1 MTKMSQCSTCIGD
14 GVHCEHYR
22 PTDDSPCPNYIFDT
36 SSTEQG
42 TIKYEVKKALYR
54 YIVLIIIVL
63 ILLSFIGAV
72 TFWDYVSIIP
82 YLSFL
87 VSLYLVIA
95 HFDRILQL
103 VKEKFWNRKIKHHE
117 TRNIEFATRNDQKQ
131 ANHSEISKIVDTV
144 LNTSNNRT
152 RDLVINTLKE
162 IGCQPEVDDDDDI
175 CFKYQNE
182 DFFINADNR
191 TAFIII
197 WSNFGSLSLNDP
209 DINILKDAINQTNM
223 DGRVTLAYFINNEE
237 NTITVYCKHYL
248 PFVHEI
254 PSIQEYLRS
263 NLDNFFWTHQY
274 LVDKLNSLKENPTMQ
289 SSKGRIIIKG
299 FNAKHDNE

>member
-1 MTKMSQCSTCIGD
+1 MEGW
-14 GVHCEHYR
+14 
-22 PTDDSPCPNYIFDT
+22 
-36 SSTEQG
+36 
-42 TIKYEVKKALYR
+42 
-54 YIVLIIIVL
+54 IVLGL
-63 ILLSFIGAV
+63 ILIVIAYFFGRIGFAFEEDKEQSEYAKTNV
-72 TFWDYVSIIP
+72 AIDKAIDAEDNKTRN
-82 YLSFL
+82 
-87 VSLYLVIA
+87 LVI
-95 HFDRILQL
+95 
-103 VKEKFWNRKIKHHE
+103 
-117 TRNIEFATRNDQKQ
+117 
-131 ANHSEISKIVDTV
+131 S
-144 LNTSNNRT
+144 
-152 RDLVINTLKE
+152 TLKE
-162 IGCQPEVDDDDDI
+162 IGCQPEVDDEDRI

-274 LVDKLNSLKENPTMQ
+274 LKDKFNTLKENPTMQ
-289 SSKGRIIIKG
+289 SSRERIIIKG
-299 FNAKHDNE
+299 FNAKRDNE

>member
-54 YIVLIIIVL
+54 YIALIVIVL

-87 VSLYLVIA
+87 VFLYLVIA

-117 TRNIEFATRNDQKQ
+117 TKNIEFATGKKQKQ
-131 ANHSEISKIVDTV
+131 SSHSEISEIVDTV
-144 LNTSNNRT
+144 MNTSNNRT

-162 IGCQPEVDDDDDI
+162 IGCQPEVDDDKDI

-182 DFFINADNR
+182 DFFIDANNR

-274 LVDKLNSLKENPTMQ
+274 LEDKFNTLKENPIMQ
-289 SSKGRIIIKG
+289 SSRERIIIKG
-299 FNAKHDNE
+299 FNTKRDDA

>member
-144 LNTSNNRT
+144 MNTSNNRT

-237 NTITVYCKHYL
+237 NTITEFTTSYYSMFCK
-248 PFVHEI
+248 
-254 PSIQEYLRS
+254 
-263 NLDNFFWTHQY
+263 
-274 LVDKLNSLKENPTMQ
+274 
-289 SSKGRIIIKG
+289 
-299 FNAKHDNE
+299 

>member
-1 MTKMSQCSTCIGD
+1 M
-14 GVHCEHYR
+14 
-22 PTDDSPCPNYIFDT
+22 
-36 SSTEQG
+36 
-42 TIKYEVKKALYR
+42 
-54 YIVLIIIVL
+54 
-63 ILLSFIGAV
+63 
-72 TFWDYVSIIP
+72 
-82 YLSFL
+82 
-87 VSLYLVIA
+87 
-95 HFDRILQL
+95 
-103 VKEKFWNRKIKHHE
+103 
-117 TRNIEFATRNDQKQ
+117 
-131 ANHSEISKIVDTV
+131 
-144 LNTSNNRT
+144 NTSNNRT
-152 RDLVINTLKE
+152 RDLVTNILKE
-162 IGCQPEVDDDDDI
+162 IGCQPEVDDDNDI

-274 LVDKLNSLKENPTMQ
+274 LKDKFNTLKENPTMQ
-289 SSKGRIIIKG
+289 SSRERIIIKG
-299 FNAKHDNE
+299 FNAKRDNE